1 MNNTNA
7 LKLCIPFSAF
17 GASDCTFTLGDTVVT
32 KERDDCKYIL
42 LKRLTS
48 FRVTQIYALPI
59 I

>member
-17 GASDCTFTLGDTVVT
+17 GAPDCTFTLGDTVVT
-32 KERDDCKYIL
+32 KERDDCKYIF

-48 FRVTQIYALPI
+48 FRVTQIYVLPI